1 MKKAI
6 RACARGQRVF
16 VSQTMRL
23 TVVLLA
29 PLLTAP
35 LQAQERAVVFT
46 NVRVIPMDR
55 ERVLEDQTVVV
66 RGDRIAELGPAAAIR
81 APANAVRVDGRGKYL
96 IPGLGEMHA
105 HVPVPQAEQQLGA
118 GYAERVVFLFLANGV
133 TTIRGMLGH
142 PAHLVLRERLRR
154 HELLGP
160 RLYTAGPG
168 FSGTSAPDPATAC
181 RMVLEQRPRA
191 TTSSRSSPACLA
203 RRSTWW

>member
-16 VSQTMRL
+16 VSQMMRL

-66 RGDRIAELGPAAAIR
+66 RGDRIAEIGPAAAIR
-81 APANAVRVDGRGKYL
+81 APAHAGRGDARGSPL
-96 IPGLGEMHA
+96 PGRSPRCGRRGRTGEHTA
-105 HVPVPQAEQQLGA
+105 EIQAPT
-118 GYAERVVFLFLANGV
+118 FLLF
-133 TTIRGMLGH
+133 
-142 PAHLVLRERLRR
+142 
-154 HELLGP
+154 
-160 RLYTAGPG
+160 
-168 FSGTSAPDPATAC
+168 
-181 RMVLEQRPRA
+181 
-191 TTSSRSSPACLA
+191 
-203 RRSTWW
+203 